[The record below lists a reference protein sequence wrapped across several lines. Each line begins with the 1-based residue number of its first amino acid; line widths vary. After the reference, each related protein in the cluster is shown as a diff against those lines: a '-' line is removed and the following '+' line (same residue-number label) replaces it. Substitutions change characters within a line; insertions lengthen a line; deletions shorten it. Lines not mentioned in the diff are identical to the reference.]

1 MDTVHE
7 PLQNN
12 DDGESKDWMIVE
24 EKKETESN
32 LAKIGL
38 KEIDLSK

>member
-1 MDTVHE
+1 MDSVHE

-12 DDGESKDWMIVE
+12 DKRESKDWMIVE
-24 EKKETESN
+24 EKKETESY
-32 LAKIGL
+32 LGKIEL